1 MKNPFLTYGYSGPEY
16 FCDRVEETRRLTS
29 LLENG
34 NHVALMS
41 PRRMGKTGLLKHCF
55 SQKRLQEE
63 YYLFIVDIYATRS
76 LAEFTYELGRE
87 ILSELKS
94 RERRAWERF
103 IQVASSFRTGIT
115 IDEFGKPSWNI
126 QVGDIQM
133 PQMTL
138 EEIFQY
144 LSAADKPCLV
154 AIDEFQSIMG
164 YAEKNV
170 EALLRTHIQSCNN
183 AWFVFSGSKRHMMG
197 EMFSSPSRPFYQSAT
212 TLSLHPISL
221 KAYAD
226 FITYHFEQNN
236 RLIKPEAIQ
245 YLYEKFEG
253 TTWYIQ
259 KVCNEL
265 FAACDQ
271 GEVCDINDVDNAIE
285 NAVLEKED
293 TFLDMMSRLTT
304 NQKAVLTGLAQS
316 TEDIKPTSG
325 KFIKKYHL
333 TSASVVQ
340 RCLAALQEK
349 DIVTNDRGRYYIY
362 DYFFM
367 YWLRMRL

>member
-1 MKNPFLTYGYSGPEY
+1 
-16 FCDRVEETRRLTS
+16 
-29 LLENG
+29 
-34 NHVALMS
+34 
-41 PRRMGKTGLLKHCF
+41 
-55 SQKRLQEE
+55 
-63 YYLFIVDIYATRS
+63 
-76 LAEFTYELGRE
+76 
-87 ILSELKS
+87 
-94 RERRAWERF
+94 
-103 IQVASSFRTGIT
+103 
-115 IDEFGKPSWNI
+115 
-126 QVGDIQM
+126 M

-154 AIDEFQSIMG
+154 AIDEFQSIIG

-183 AWFVFSGSKRHMMG
+183 AWFVFSRSKRHMMG

-212 TLSLHPISL
+212 TMSLHPISL

-226 FITYHFEQNN
+226 FITYHFERNN